1 MNKIDEIG
9 RVLIP
14 KKVREPLGW
23 EKGNAL
29 EILTNAGEKSLT
41 VTLANNNSE
50 NKYALDDLSRIQIP
64 SEILKLLGW
73 ECRSTVKHIVNEA
86 DNSITMIIA
95 A

>member
-1 MNKIDEIG
+1 MNRIDEIG
-9 RVLIP
+9 RVLIS

-29 EILTNAGEKSLT
+29 EIVPNAEKKSLT
-41 VTLANNNSE
+41 VTLAGDNSE
-50 NKYALDDLSRIQIP
+50 SKYALDDLNRIQIP
-64 SEILKLLGW
+64 TAVLKLLGW

-86 DNSITMIIA
+86 DNSITMIA